1 MWLLG
6 PAGAGKSAI
15 GQTLA
20 ELCQSLNI
28 LLATFFFFRT
38 DPNRNHSRSLFPTI
52 AYQVAINFPD
62 ARDYVARAPE
72 TDPMIFTRSIEE
84 QLSSLIIKPL
94 QELYHSRRPTG
105 SLDPYVIII
114 DGLDE
119 CGDPGMQV
127 SLLQVISKALSKSQ
141 LPLKFLITSRPE
153 VHLVSGFN
161 SRIMNPILAR
171 FALDDNFLPKDDI
184 RRFLQDKFEEI
195 KQKHPLASLINPS
208 WPSADKIEH
217 LVHKSSGQFIFASTV
232 IKYISFTRRL
242 PTASLEVI
250 LGLRPSN
257 MDTPFAELDAL
268 YINLFSSVTD
278 IKKTLTI
285 LGFLI
290 FSDQTYVPPQLLSRT
305 DILDDF
311 LMLNEG
317 DSHIFSGDLASVL
330 VLRPM
335 INGHKIIDLL
345 HASLSDFLL
354 DRSRSNQ
361 FALDPA
367 EVHAQLSCMGF
378 RALRRFLNLKG
389 KSSKHRLVS
398 FMIPPKLQP
407 TTGPS
412 LPPSPMRMNTHA
424 GV

>member
-1 MWLLG
+1 MRWILGHEDREALIMWLLG

-15 GQTLA
+15 AQTLA

-52 AYQVAINFPD
+52 AYQIATNFPD
-62 ARDYVARAPE
+62 ARDYVARVPE
-72 TDPMIFTRSIEE
+72 GDPMIFTRSIEE
-84 QLSSLIIKPL
+84 QFSSLIIKPL
-94 QELYHSRRPTG
+94 QELHHSGRPTG
-105 SLDPYVIII
+105 SLDPYLIII

-119 CGDPGMQV
+119 CGDPTMQV
-127 SLLQVISKALSKSQ
+127 SLLQIISKALSVCQ
-141 LPLKFLITSRPE
+141 LPLKLLIASRPE
-153 VHLVSGFN
+153 VYLTSGFN

-171 FALDDNFLPKDDI
+171 LALDDHFLPKDDI
-184 RRFLQDKFEEI
+184 RRFLKSKFEEI
-195 KQKHPLASLINPS
+195 KQTHPLAPLINPS
-208 WPSADKIEH
+208 WPSADNLER

-232 IKYISFTRRL
+232 IKYVSFARRL

-268 YINLFSSVTD
+268 YINILSSVTD
-278 IKKTLTI
+278 IEKTLTI

-290 FSDQTYVPPQLLSRT
+290 FVNRKHRLFWSITT
-305 DILDDF
+305 DLLDDF

-317 DSHIFSGDLASVL
+317 DSYIFTGDLASVL
-330 VLRPM
+330 VLRLM
-335 INGHKIIDLL
+335 GNGHKSLDLL

-367 EVHAQLSCMGF
+367 EVYAQLSCMCFG
-378 RALRRFLNLKG
+378 ALQRSLNQKG
-389 KSSKHRLVS
+389 KLLSC
-398 FMIPPKLQP
+398 
-407 TTGPS
+407 
-412 LPPSPMRMNTHA
+412 
-424 GV
+424 